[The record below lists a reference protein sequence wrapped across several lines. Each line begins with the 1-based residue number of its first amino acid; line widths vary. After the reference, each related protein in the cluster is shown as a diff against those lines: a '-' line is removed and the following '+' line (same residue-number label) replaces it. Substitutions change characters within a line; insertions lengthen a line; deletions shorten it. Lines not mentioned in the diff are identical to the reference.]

1 MRLRYYIFCVLSML
15 CLLSCGCSNKSEDGE
30 NGTIR
35 TMGNIELHF
44 FCITEW
50 NSCHAYGVEAYRKT
64 WWGKREKVYI
74 FGYKP
79 EVAIFLNEQVQEGK
93 LSCMG
98 IEIYGIT
105 PEILFDEWAES
116 FFFDRTKED
125 IFLPVFGVPEDLS
138 TIHLIDNDSW
148 QPQFYHYH
156 WNNEHFE
163 YNGIVNISL

>member
-74 FGYKP
+74 FEYKP
-79 EVAIFLNEQVQEGK
+79 EVAIFLNEQVQDGK
-93 LSCMG
+93 LSCAG

-105 PEILFDEWAES
+105 PDILLDEWAES
-116 FFFDRTKED
+116 FYFDRTKED
-125 IFLPVFGVPEDLS
+125 IYLPVITVPEDLS
-138 TIHLIDNDSW
+138 TIHLLDNDSW
-148 QPQFYHYH
+148 LPKFYHYH
-156 WNNEHFE
+156 WNGSYFE
-163 YNGIVNISL
+163 YQGII